1 MKFWPRYVGDFKK
14 KTASLTLLEKAA
26 YTELLDYYYANEE
39 PIPLEPAR
47 IMAIVGARTTAEH
60 TAVGTVLNKFFV
72 KNGSGWENERAKEE
86 IAKWHAKSGKA
97 TASVNL
103 RWERER
109 AKKQGSDDE

>member
-14 KTASLTLLEKAA
+14 KTASLTLLEKAV

-47 IMAIVGARTTAEH
+47 IMAIVVARTVAEH
-60 TAVGTVLNKFFV
+60 NAVGVVLQKFFV

-86 IAKWHAKSGKA
+86 IAKWHDKSEKARRAINKRWGK
-97 TASVNL
+97 N
-103 RWERER
+103 
-109 AKKQGSDDE
+109 D